1 MKKAFLFLIIAAM
14 IVTLCAVCVSAADPS
29 LKLTK
34 TVYAEGEEVIAI
46 ASGDGAKDW
55 IGVYKKNEK
64 PGGGTVALQW
74 YYVKDFNGVEANTT
88 KDAIVDA
95 QHPADVNLPV
105 GEYIAY
111 YLLNDGYT
119 AAAQVEFKVVPESE
133 IVPETPMKTE
143 TAPAT
148 ADLGVLI
155 TALTLAASGAF
166 ITFRKRK

>member
-64 PGGGTVALQW
+64 PGGGTVALQ
-74 YYVKDFNGVEANTT
+74 
-88 KDAIVDA
+88 
-95 QHPADVNLPV
+95 
-105 GEYIAY
+105 
-111 YLLNDGYT
+111 
-119 AAAQVEFKVVPESE
+119 
-133 IVPETPMKTE
+133 
-143 TAPAT
+143 
-148 ADLGVLI
+148 
-155 TALTLAASGAF
+155 
-166 ITFRKRK
+166 